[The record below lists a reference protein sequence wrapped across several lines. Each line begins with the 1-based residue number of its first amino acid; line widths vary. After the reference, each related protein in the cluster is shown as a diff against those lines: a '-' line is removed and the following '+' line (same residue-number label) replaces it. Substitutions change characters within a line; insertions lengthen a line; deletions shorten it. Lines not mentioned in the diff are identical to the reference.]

1 MTRDDAVHDDE
12 QEDEEVP
19 QYAASPSDHHPAE
32 PMIVWERITA
42 GVAGV
47 AAGGAGGAAVFLTD
61 NQAGSA
67 ALALVGAAFLFVAVQ
82 GTPIIR
88 IGAGSNSL
96 ELERR
101 KQRLKRAVE
110 RAEKE
115 ENLDAA
121 YGIIEGARIAEP
133 EIEELPEYQA
143 LMYEDRIATA
153 LTGLG
158 AKVTRL
164 RVDQW
169 FDMLAQ
175 TASGSA
181 AVVVKFRE
189 RGPLGLKDLERADY
203 ATQRATVGGVLV
215 VTNAPLSG
223 EVEQYNAS
231 RAPGDRPIEAVTWN
245 DVRDNGLLARALAR
259 TARS

>member
-1 MTRDDAVHDDE
+1 MTQEDATNANE
-12 QEDEEVP
+12 QEAEMP
-19 QYAASPSDHHPAE
+19 PHAE
-32 PMIVWERITA
+32 PPGDNPPDPMIAWERIAA
-42 GVAGV
+42 GVAGL
-47 AAGGAGGAAVFLTD
+47 AAGGAGGAAVFITD

-82 GTPIIR
+82 GTPLIR

-101 KQRLKRAVE
+101 RQRLKRAVE

-115 ENLDAA
+115 GNVDAA

-143 LMYEDRIATA
+143 LMYEDYLATA

-158 AKVTRL
+158 ARVARL

-181 AVVVKFRE
+181 AVVVKYRE
-189 RGPLGLKDLERADY
+189 HGPLGLKDLERADY
-203 ATQRATVGGVLV
+203 ATQRARVGGVLV

-231 RAPGDRPIEAVTWN
+231 RSPDDRPIEAVTWN
-245 DVRDNGLLARALAR
+245 DARDNGLLARALAR
-259 TARS
+259 TARQ